1 MSRTGPGYEPGLG
14 KNGVSFG
21 SLRLKTGRV
30 MQMRDNLVPGVS
42 TIYKG
47 LTTVM
52 GMGMGVVERGIFKS
66 REGNVVVD
74 LE

>member
-1 MSRTGPGYEPGLG
+1 
-14 KNGVSFG
+14 
-21 SLRLKTGRV
+21 
-30 MQMRDNLVPGVS
+30 MRDNLVPGVS